1 MMPQRKMASQTWES
15 ERALVR
21 VGTAVQK
28 YRIRRLIGVG
38 GMAAV
43 YEATHLNG
51 HRVAMKFLLERHV
64 GDADMQHLFRRE
76 AYVANKVEHPGAIPV
91 LDNDVDEAGC
101 PFLVMPLLEGETL
114 RKRWDRTK
122 RHLPLAEVVVFMA
135 DALDVLASAHARG
148 IVHRDIKPDNLFLT
162 TEGEVHVLD
171 FGIARAIELDISV
184 TATGRAFGTP
194 GFMPPEQ
201 ARGEREAIGAH
212 SDCWAVGATMFALL
226 TGEFVH
232 EADNAQAQ
240 LMAAATKPA
249 RSVAELAKEVPQA
262 LAHVV
267 DKALAFEP
275 KSRFANAGQM
285 REQLLHAVDEALGE
299 PFAVLVERIR
309 GELAADS
316 SPDSRELHELATTAK
331 PARNSIRQARA
342 RALLGTLPHASTA
355 LPTASP
361 TRPKSS
367 RFVRSALG
375 IAAAVVAMVAGLSLM
390 RERRPDVV
398 PPIPSVAVSVSVAPP
413 SSLSVT
419 SSSSSGTSPSARME
433 PDDAGVSSAR
443 PRPKRQR
450 PAPAASASS
459 LRYGDLYEE

>member
-1 MMPQRKMASQTWES
+1 MASQAWES

-114 RKRWDRTK
+114 RKRWERAK
-122 RHLPLAEVVVFMA
+122 RCLPLAEVAVFMA

-171 FGIARAIELDISV
+171 FGIARAIELDVSV

-201 ARGEREAIGAH
+201 ARGEREAIGSH

-232 EADNAQAQ
+232 SADNAHAQ
-240 LMAAATKPA
+240 LMAAATKQA
-249 RSVAELAKEVPQA
+249 RSIAELAKELPRAMVE
-262 LAHVV
+262 VV

-275 KSRFANAGQM
+275 KARFRDAGEM
-285 REQLLHAVDEALGE
+285 REHLLQAVEASLGE
-299 PFAVLVERIR
+299 PFAALAKRMRAEFVE
-309 GELAADS
+309 ES
-316 SPDSRELHELATTAK
+316 SPESRELHELAATEK
-331 PARNSIRQARA
+331 PARNSIREARA
-342 RALLGTLPHASTA
+342 RALLGTLPHASTS
-355 LPTASP
+355 LPTASS
-361 TRPKSS
+361 TRTKPS
-367 RFVRSALG
+367 RFVRTAL
-375 IAAAVVAMVAGLSLM
+375 AVAVAVVAMVAGTSFLQRQQH
-390 RERRPDVV
+390 REDAGAPA
-398 PPIPSVAVSVSVAPP
+398 PSVAVSLSAPP
-413 SSLSVT
+413 P
-419 SSSSSGTSPSARME
+419 SPSSELAPVPTGAPSAE

-443 PRPKRQR
+443 TRTKKHR